1 MKNNKL
7 DFTGQTIYLGL
18 DVHKKN
24 WAVTICFQ
32 GIILKTLSMVAK
44 PEQMVKYLHKNYPN
58 ATYLSVYEAGFCG
71 YWIDRKL
78 RSLGV
83 KNIIVNPADIPTK
96 QKERRHK
103 TDKVDSKKLAREL
116 NNNNL
121 EGIYIPSE
129 ENESI
134 RALSRLRRQI
144 TKDQTR
150 LKCRIKSLL
159 HFVGI
164 ELPEN
169 SELRHWSGKF
179 IKYLSEL
186 EFSERSFGKDKA
198 MKLTLEG
205 LLESLRQQRQI
216 LVNIIKNLRQVVT
229 ENDSVKKTVNL
240 LQTVPGIGFIT
251 AVTLCAEIM
260 DITRF
265 RKFDHLSCYIGFLP
279 ATDSSGEKETVVGL
293 SNQQNK
299 YLRSMLIESA
309 WTAIRKDPALTQ
321 VYGKLV
327 MRMGKQKAIVR
338 IAKKLLNRIMYVWK
352 NEKEYVCAVVS

>member
-7 DFTGQTIYLGL
+7 DFTGQTIFLGIDL
-18 DVHKKN
+18 HKKN
-24 WAVTICFQ
+24 WIVTIICQ
-32 GIILKTLSMVAK
+32 GITLNKLSMVPK
-44 PEQMVKYLHKNYPN
+44 PEQLKKYLDRNYPN

-78 RSLGV
+78 RSLGI
-83 KNIIVNPADIPTK
+83 KNIVVNPADIPTR
-96 QKERRHK
+96 QKEKRHK

-116 NNNNL
+116 SSNNL

-129 ENESI
+129 QDESI
-134 RALSRLRRQI
+134 RALSRLRRQL

-150 LKCRIKSLL
+150 IKCRIKSLL
-159 HFVGI
+159 HFVGV

-169 SELRHWSGKF
+169 SELKHWSGKF

-186 EFSERSFGKDKA
+186 EFSERTNRKDKVI
-198 MKLTLEG
+198 KLTIER
-205 LLESLRQQRQI
+205 LLENFKQQRQT
-216 LVNIIKNLRQVVT
+216 LVKVIKDLKQVV
-229 ENDSVKKTVNL
+229 EQNDSVKKIVKL

-251 AVTLCAEIM
+251 AVTLYAEIM
-260 DITRF
+260 DINRF
-265 RKFDHLSCYIGFLP
+265 RRFEQLSCYIGFSP
-279 ATDSSGEKETVVGL
+279 ATNSSGEKEKVVGL

-309 WTAIRKDPALTQ
+309 WTAIRKDPALTN

-327 MRMGKQKAIVR
+327 MRMGKQKAIIR
-338 IAKKLLNRIMYVWK
+338 IAKKLLSRIMYVWK
-352 NEKEYVCAVVS
+352 NEKQYVCAVVS

>member
-1 MKNNKL
+1 MKDKNNKL
-7 DFTGQTIYLGL
+7 NFTGQRIYIGL
-18 DVHKKN
+18 DVHKKS
-24 WAVTICFQ
+24 WTVTIYFQ
-32 GIILKTLSMVAK
+32 GIILRTLSMVPS
-44 PEQMVKYLHKNYPN
+44 PEGLVKYLHKNYPN
-58 ATYLSVYEAGFCG
+58 ATYISVYEAGFCG

-78 RSLGV
+78 RALGIN
-83 KNIIVNPADIPTK
+83 NIIVNPADIPTK
-96 QKERRHK
+96 QKEKRHK

-116 NNNNL
+116 SNNNL

-144 TKDQTR
+144 TKDQVR

-169 SELRHWSGKF
+169 SELKHWSGKF

-186 EFSERSFGKDKA
+186 ELKYQA
-198 MKLTLEG
+198 MKLTLER
-205 LLESLRQQRQI
+205 LLESLRQGRQI
-216 LVNIIKNLRQVVT
+216 LVNIVKDLREIVKEEDIDKRIIKF
-229 ENDSVKKTVNL
+229 

-251 AVTLCAEIM
+251 AITLYAEIM
-260 DITRF
+260 DINRF
-265 RKFDHLSCYIGFLP
+265 RKFDHLSCYIGFSP

-321 VYGKLV
+321 VYGTLV
-327 MRMGKQKAIVR
+327 MRMGTQKAILR
-338 IAKKLLNRIMYVWK
+338 IAKKLLSRIMYVWK
-352 NEKEYVCAVVS
+352 NEKDYVFAVVS

>member
-1 MKNNKL
+1 MSSKNNKL
-7 DFTGQTIYLGL
+7 DFTGQIVYIGL

-24 WAVTICFQ
+24 WTVTIYFQ
-32 GIILKTLSMVAK
+32 GVILKTLSMIPS
-44 PEQMVKYLHKNYPN
+44 PEQLVKYLHKNYPN
-58 ATYLSVYEAGFCG
+58 ATYLSAYEAGFCG
-71 YWIDRKL
+71 YWIDRRL
-78 RSLGV
+78 RALGIN
-83 KNIIVNPADIPTK
+83 NIIVNPADIPTK

-116 NNNNL
+116 SNNNL

-134 RALSRLRRQI
+134 RALSRLRRQT

-159 HFVGI
+159 DFAGNK
-164 ELPEN
+164 LPEN
-169 SELRHWSGKF
+169 SELKYWSGKF

-186 EFSERSFGKDKA
+186 EFKHRS
-198 MKLTLEG
+198 MKLTSER
-205 LLESLRQQRQI
+205 LLESLRKERQI
-216 LVNIIKNLRQVVT
+216 LVRIVRDLREIVK
-229 ENDSVKKTVNL
+229 ENDRVKKIVKL
-240 LQTVPGIGFIT
+240 LETVPGVGFIT
-251 AVTLCAEIM
+251 AITLYAEIM

-265 RKFDHLSCYIGFLP
+265 RKFDSLSCLIGFSP

-309 WTAIRKDPALTQ
+309 WTAIRKDPVLTQ
-321 VYGKLV
+321 AYGKLV
-327 MRMGKQKAIVR
+327 IRMGKQKAIVR

-352 NEKEYVCAVVS
+352 HEKEYVCAVVS

>member
-1 MKNNKL
+1 MKNKDNKL
-7 DFTGQTIYLGL
+7 DFTGQTIYIGL

-24 WAVTICFQ
+24 WSVTTYFQ
-32 GIILKTLSMVAK
+32 GIKLKTMSMIPK
-44 PEQMVKYLHKNYPN
+44 PEQLVRYLHKNYPN
-58 ATYLSVYEAGFCG
+58 ATYMSVYEAGFCG

-78 RSLGV
+78 RQLGV
-83 KNIIVNPADIPTK
+83 NNIIVNPADIPTK

-116 NNNNL
+116 GSNNL

-134 RALSRLRRQI
+134 RALSRLRRQ
-144 TKDQTR
+144 TVKDQTR
-150 LKCRIKSLL
+150 IKCRIKSLL
-159 HFVGI
+159 QFVGI
-164 ELPEN
+164 EMPEN
-169 SELRHWSGKF
+169 RELKYWSGRF

-186 EFSERSFGKDKA
+186 DFKHKP
-198 MKLTLEG
+198 MKLTLDG
-205 LLESLRQQRQI
+205 LLESLIKQRQI
-216 LVNIIKNLRQVVT
+216 LVRVVKDLREIVE
-229 ENDSVKKTVNL
+229 ENQRVKKIVKL
-240 LQTVPGIGFIT
+240 LQTVPGVGFIT
-251 AVTLCAEIM
+251 AITLYAEIM
-260 DITRF
+260 DISRF
-265 RKFDHLSCYIGFLP
+265 RKFDSLSCLIGFSP
-279 ATDSSGEKETVVGL
+279 ATDSSGERDKVVGI

-321 VYGKLV
+321 AYGKLV

-338 IAKKLLNRIMYVWK
+338 IAKKLLNRIMYVWR

>member
-1 MKNNKL
+1 MGNKNSKL
-7 DFTGQTIYLGL
+7 DFTGQIIYIGL

-24 WAVTICFQ
+24 WSVTIYFQ
-32 GIILKTLSMVAK
+32 GIILKTISMIPKV
-44 PEQMVKYLHKNYPN
+44 EQLVRYLDKNYPN
-58 ATYLSVYEAGFCG
+58 ATYMSVYEAGFCG

-78 RSLGV
+78 RALGV
-83 KNIIVNPADIPTK
+83 NNIIVNPADIPTK

-116 NNNNL
+116 SSNNL

-134 RALSRLRRQI
+134 RALSRLRRQ
-144 TKDQTR
+144 TVKDQTR
-150 LKCRIKSLL
+150 IKCRIKSLL

-164 ELPEN
+164 EMPEN
-169 SELRHWSGKF
+169 NELKYWSGKF

-186 EFSERSFGKDKA
+186 EFKHRA
-198 MKLTLEG
+198 MKLTLEE
-205 LLESLRQQRQI
+205 LLESLRKQRQI
-216 LVNIIKNLRQVVT
+216 LVRVVKDLREIAEENQRIK
-229 ENDSVKKTVNL
+229 KIVNL
-240 LQTVPGIGFIT
+240 LQTVPGVGFIT
-251 AVTLCAEIM
+251 AITLYAEIM
-260 DITRF
+260 DIKRF
-265 RKFDHLSCYIGFLP
+265 RKFDSLSCLIGFSP
-279 ATDSSGEKETVVGL
+279 ATDSSGEKDKVVGL

-299 YLRSMLIESA
+299 YLRSMMIESA

-338 IAKKLLNRIMYVWK
+338 IAKKLLNRIMYVWR
-352 NEKEYVCAVVS
+352 NEKEYVCALVC

>member
-1 MKNNKL
+1 MKSKNNKL
-7 DFTGQTIYLGL
+7 DFTGQIIYLGL

-24 WAVTICFQ
+24 WAVTIYFQ
-32 GIILKTLSMVAK
+32 GVILKTMSMVPS
-44 PEQMVKYLHKNYPN
+44 PEQLMKYLERNYPN

-71 YWIDRKL
+71 FWIDRKL
-78 RSLGV
+78 RALGIN
-83 KNIIVNPADIPTK
+83 NIIVNPADIPAK

-116 NNNNL
+116 SNNNL

-134 RALSRLRRQI
+134 RSLSRLRRQT

-159 HFVGI
+159 HYSGI

-169 SELRHWSGKF
+169 SELKYWSGKF
-179 IKYLSEL
+179 IKYLL
-186 EFSERSFGKDKA
+186 EIEFKHKA
-198 MKLTLEG
+198 MKITLER
-205 LLESLRQQRQI
+205 LLESLIKERQI
-216 LVNIIKNLRQVVT
+216 LLGVVMDLREVVK
-229 ENDSVKKTVNL
+229 ENERVKKIVKL
-240 LQTVPGIGFIT
+240 LETVPGVGFIT
-251 AVTLCAEIM
+251 AITLYAEIM
-260 DITRF
+260 DISRF
-265 RKFDHLSCYIGFLP
+265 RKFDSLSCLIGFSP
-279 ATDSSGEKETVVGL
+279 ATDSSGEKEKVVGL
-293 SNQQNK
+293 SKEQNK

-321 VYGKLV
+321 AYGKLV

-352 NEKEYVCAVVS
+352 NQKEYVCAVVS

>member
-1 MKNNKL
+1 MKDKNNKL
-7 DFTGQTIYLGL
+7 NFTGQRIYIGL
-18 DVHKKN
+18 DVHKKS
-24 WAVTICFQ
+24 WTVTIYFQ
-32 GIILKTLSMVAK
+32 GIILRTLSMVPS
-44 PEQMVKYLHKNYPN
+44 PEGLVKYLHKNYPN
-58 ATYLSVYEAGFCG
+58 ATYISVYEAGFCG

-78 RSLGV
+78 RALGIN
-83 KNIIVNPADIPTK
+83 NIIVNPADIPIK
-96 QKERRHK
+96 QKEKRHK

-116 NNNNL
+116 SNNNL

-144 TKDQTR
+144 TKDQVR

-169 SELRHWSGKF
+169 SELKHWSGKF

-186 EFSERSFGKDKA
+186 ELKHQA
-198 MKLTLEG
+198 MKLTLER
-205 LLESLRQQRQI
+205 LLESLRQGRQI
-216 LVNIIKNLRQVVT
+216 LVNIVKDLREIVKEEDRVKRIIKF
-229 ENDSVKKTVNL
+229 

-251 AVTLCAEIM
+251 AITLYAEIM
-260 DITRF
+260 DINRF
-265 RKFDHLSCYIGFLP
+265 RKFDHLSCYIGFSP

-321 VYGKLV
+321 VYGTLV
-327 MRMGKQKAIVR
+327 MRMGTQKAILR
-338 IAKKLLNRIMYVWK
+338 IAKKLLSRIMYVWK
-352 NEKEYVCAVVS
+352 NEKDYVFAVVS